1 MYELKIINYTRE
13 KNDEIKI
20 YRWNFRGVTGLTNCK
35 IYECIAEEGP
45 FYRVIDD
52 SDEDYLYSQNN
63 PAPLDGS
70 SKGGKWEDFS
80 IWYYDK
86 YDQVIKDI
94 DYSMYINGNRL

>member
-1 MYELKIINYTRE
+1 MMKLKYIGETL
-13 KNDEIKI
+13 
-20 YRWNFRGVTGLTNCK
+20 GVTGLTNGK

-86 YDQVIKDI
+86 YDQVIKGI